1 MRRPS
6 DAANTVSPQDQG
18 TEPSAY
24 SIPLGS
30 GCAGG
35 ARYPPPTMDM
45 KDMLDFVQQQIADNP
60 ERQKPP
66 MDQVLSFT
74 NRLGGGISGSS
85 EGGFG
90 MRLDDRDEPPHLWA
104 VTRRRVALSFEP
116 WVVEILEVDDDEQ
129 PGQGTSAARVV
140 AEHVL
145 QPRVEAYAL
154 EGTIGAEHY
163 VAYAN
168 ITPQRYGR
176 EPLRQM
182 ANQLVLTA
190 CAPRRERFDAWM
202 HAGCGLAMDMR
213 PAARR
218 VWAWRMPGELDAP
231 QEVRLVLI
239 DGDGVPDQTMVDAAP
254 VLAAARIAPAGSEG
268 DASLELLAVHEGVS
282 YRLNV
287 AWKDSARRAREL
299 LETDPDL

>member
-1 MRRPS
+1 MALLQGRAILRP
-6 DAANTVSPQDQG
+6 A
-18 TEPSAY
+18 
-24 SIPLGS
+24 
-30 GCAGG
+30 
-35 ARYPPPTMDM
+35 MDM
-45 KDMLDFVQQQIADNP
+45 KDILNFVQQQIADNDP

-74 NRLGGGISGSS
+74 GPRNGSVSGSS

-90 MRLDDRDEPPHLWA
+90 IRLDDRDAPPHLWA
-104 VTRRRVALSFEP
+104 VTRRRVALSLEP
-116 WVVEILEVDDDEQ
+116 WVVEILEVEDDER
-129 PGQGTSAARVV
+129 PGPGTSGARVV

-145 QPRVEAYAL
+145 RPRVEAYAL

-163 VAYAN
+163 VAYAS

-182 ANQLVLTA
+182 ANQLVLTPV
-190 CAPRRERFDAWM
+190 APAQREPFDAWM

-239 DGDGVPDQTMVDAAP
+239 DGDGVPDQAMVDAAP
-254 VLAAARIAPAGSEG
+254 VLAAARIAPSGSEG
-268 DASLELLAVHEGVS
+268 DASVDLLAIHEGVS

>member
-1 MRRPS
+1 
-6 DAANTVSPQDQG
+6 
-18 TEPSAY
+18 
-24 SIPLGS
+24 
-30 GCAGG
+30 
-35 ARYPPPTMDM
+35 MDM
-45 KDMLDFVQQQIADNP
+45 RDLLNFVQEQIADNDP

-74 NRLGGGISGSS
+74 GKLGGGISGSS

-90 MRLDDRDEPPHLWA
+90 IRLDDRDDPPHLWA
-104 VTRRRVALSFEP
+104 VTRRRVALSLEP
-116 WVVEILEVDDDEQ
+116 WVVEILEVEDDER

-163 VAYAN
+163 VAYAS

-182 ANQLVLTA
+182 ANQLVLTPV
-190 CAPRRERFDAWM
+190 APAQREPFDAWM
-202 HAGCGLAMDMR
+202 HAGCGLAMDIR

-239 DGDGVPDQTMVDAAP
+239 DGDGVPDQAIVDVAP
-254 VLAAARIAPAGSEG
+254 VLGAARIAPSGSAG
-268 DASLELLAVHEGVS
+268 DAPVDLLAIHEGVS